1 MMNSKKRNK
10 TKVNLHKIQI
20 YIEDQCHLYH
30 QVKKTQMNQTN
41 QVLKKRLLI
50 TNHKKLL
57 LDLAP
62 QNQIQAKKLKFKSS
76 LKKSQLI
83 KIL

>member
-1 MMNSKKRNK
+1 MNSKKRNK

-41 QVLKKRLLI
+41 LVFKKRLLI

-62 QNQIQAKKLKFKSS
+62 QNQTQTQAKKLQLKNT
-76 LKKSQLI
+76 LKKSQL
-83 KIL
+83 